1 MESRPNKQTAAR
13 RAMPFASAAFQL
25 SKDSDLVADWEEKLQ
40 IMAEVVK
47 NPEFDKI
54 LRDPKI
60 TPPKLRKVIKAVTDK
75 LEMNDEQ
82 AEFIGILVDER
93 KLSLMPWI
101 YDGFLKA
108 KKQDSG
114 LTDVLIITAK
124 EITEE
129 QVNNITT
136 ALNKKFNIKA
146 APTTK
151 IDPELL
157 GGVKIVIND
166 NHVIDQSIKGQLE
179 RMKRHLNKPPAP

>member
-1 MESRPNKQTAAR
+1 MESKPNPQTAAR
-13 RAMPFASAAFQL
+13 RALPFANAAFEL
-25 SKDSDLVADWEEKLQ
+25 SKDSDMIADWEEKLQ

-60 TPPKLRKVIKAVTDK
+60 TPPKMRKVIKAVTD
-75 LEMNDEQ
+75 MNEEQ

-108 KKQDSG
+108 KKRDSG
-114 LTDVLIITAK
+114 LTDVLIITAT
-124 EITEE
+124 EISEA
-129 QVNNITT
+129 QVTSLT
-136 ALNKKFNIKA
+136 AALNKKFNIKA

-151 IDPELL
+151 IDPDLL

-166 NHVIDQSIKGQLE
+166 NQVIDQSLKGQME
-179 RMKRHLNKPPAP
+179 RMKRHLNKPPSP